1 MNTYCEDKIIRPLA
15 GFCCASPE
23 ALIITPQSAVKQAM
37 KKTDNKALNVV
48 EQHGQASLSPAQK
61 IFNALLR
68 KLETERQLLAAWQE
82 VIPLHQQYYA
92 SQYQPLMRSYHALVA
107 QLVRLLDDAYSAKGL
122 SRHDQ
127 EKISHII
134 CSVGATIIVDSDAAD
149 LKRIYR
155 MHGGAAV
162 DAAEGQ
168 PEDLAESGQEADSDP
183 HASAE
188 QQREHARAAKRKK
201 SAKAAARE
209 AQQQE
214 ELHKASQSVREV
226 YRKLA
231 SALHPDRE
239 QDPLEHARKTALM
252 QRVNIAYDKKD
263 LLGLL
268 ELQLEIEQ
276 IDQSRINFLSEQH
289 LQHYSKVLTEQSAE
303 LRDEIAGLEAEFRMR
318 FNLGLQEAM
327 SPLLAMR
334 HLKSAAKSIQQNIHA
349 LKNDL
354 LAFEDI
360 KNIKAWLKNY
370 HI

>member
-1 MNTYCEDKIIRPLA
+1 
-15 GFCCASPE
+15 
-23 ALIITPQSAVKQAM
+23 M
-37 KKTDNKALNVV
+37 KKTETKALNIV
-48 EQHGQASLSPAQK
+48 EQHGQASLSPGQK

-82 VIPLHQQYYA
+82 MIPLHQQHYV
-92 SQYQPLMRSYHALVA
+92 SQYQPLIRSYHGLAA
-107 QLVRLLDDAYSAKGL
+107 QLVRLLDDAYPAKGL

-134 CSVGATIIVDSDAAD
+134 CSLGAAVIGDSDAAD

-155 MHGGAAV
+155 MHGGADADA
-162 DAAEGQ
+162 DAAEGRRDDS
-168 PEDLAESGQEADSDP
+168 EESAQQADDDAN
-183 HASAE
+183 ASAE
-188 QQREHARAAKRKK
+188 YGREGAGKRRK

-209 AQQQE
+209 ARQRE
-214 ELHKASQSVREV
+214 ELQNASQSVREV

-231 SALHPDRE
+231 GALHPDRE
-239 QDPLEHARKTALM
+239 QDPLERIRKTALM

-276 IDQSRINFLSEQH
+276 IDQGRINSLSEQR

-303 LRDEIAGLEAEFRMR
+303 LRDEIAGLEADFRRR
-318 FNLGLQEAM
+318 FNFGPQEAL
-327 SPLLAMR
+327 SPALAMR
-334 HLKSAAKSIQQNIHA
+334 RLKSDIKGLQQHIAA

-354 LAFEDI
+354 LAFADV
-360 KNIKAWLKNY
+360 KNIKAWLKSY
-370 HI
+370 QI

>member
-1 MNTYCEDKIIRPLA
+1 
-15 GFCCASPE
+15 
-23 ALIITPQSAVKQAM
+23 M
-37 KKTDNKALNVV
+37 KKTDTKALNVV

-61 IFNALLR
+61 SFNALLK
-68 KLETERQLLAAWQE
+68 KLETERQLLAAWQQM
-82 VIPLHQQYYA
+82 IPLHQQHYV
-92 SQYQPLMRSYHALVA
+92 SQYQPLMRSYHRLLA
-107 QLVRLLDDAYSAKGL
+107 QLVRLLDDAYSVRGL

-134 CSVGATIIVDSDAAD
+134 CSVGTVIIGDSDAAD

-155 MHGGAAV
+155 MHGGADV
-162 DAAEGQ
+162 DAAEGPQ
-168 PEDLAESGQEADSDP
+168 DDFEASEQEADSDR
-183 HASAE
+183 HASTEYA
-188 QQREHARAAKRKK
+188 REHASKRKK
-201 SAKAAARE
+201 SAKAAAKE
-209 AQQQE
+209 AKQQE
-214 ELHKASQSVREV
+214 ELQNASQSVREV

-239 QDPLEHARKTALM
+239 QDPLERLRKTALM

-276 IDQSRINFLSEQH
+276 IDQSRINSLSEQH
-289 LQHYSKVLTEQSAE
+289 LRHYSKVLTEQSAE

-318 FNLGLQEAM
+318 FNFDQKEAM
-327 SPLLAMR
+327 SPALAMR
-334 HLKSAAKSIQQNIHA
+334 HLKSATKDVRQNINA
-349 LKNDL
+349 LKSDL

>member
-1 MNTYCEDKIIRPLA
+1 
-15 GFCCASPE
+15 
-23 ALIITPQSAVKQAM
+23 M
-37 KKTDNKALNVV
+37 KKTNTKALNIV
-48 EQHGQASLSPAQK
+48 EQYGQASLSQGQK
-61 IFNALLR
+61 IFNALIQ

-82 VIPLHQQYYA
+82 MIPLHQQHYV
-92 SQYQPLMRSYHALVA
+92 SQYQPLMRNYHGLVA

-134 CSVGATIIVDSDAAD
+134 CSVSAAIVGDSDAAD
-149 LKRIYR
+149 LKRICQ
-155 MHGGAAV
+155 MHGGV
-162 DAAEGQ
+162 DPAEAQ
-168 PEDLAESGQEADSDP
+168 QSDAEEPGQEAN
-183 HASAE
+183 AGYG
-188 QQREHARAAKRKK
+188 REHAGKRRK

-209 AQQQE
+209 AKQQE
-214 ELHKASQSVREV
+214 ELQNASQSVREV

-239 QDPLEHARKTALM
+239 QDPAERVRKTVLM

-276 IDQSRINFLSEQH
+276 IDQSRINSLSEQH

-303 LRDEIAGLEAEFRMR
+303 LRDEIAGLEADFRWR
-318 FNLGLQEAM
+318 FHIAPQEAL
-327 SPLLAMR
+327 SPALAMR
-334 HLKSAAKSIQQNIHA
+334 RLKSDIKDMQQHIAA

-354 LAFEDI
+354 LAFADV

-370 HI
+370 PL

>member
-1 MNTYCEDKIIRPLA
+1 
-15 GFCCASPE
+15 
-23 ALIITPQSAVKQAM
+23 M
-37 KKTDNKALNVV
+37 KKTENKALNVV
-48 EQHGQASLSPAQK
+48 EQRGQASLSPGQK

-82 VIPLHQQYYA
+82 MIPLHQQYYA
-92 SQYQPLMRSYHALVA
+92 NQYQPLMRSYHALVA

-134 CSVGATIIVDSDAAD
+134 CSVGAAIIGDSDAAD

-155 MHGGAAV
+155 MHGGADV

-168 PEDLAESGQEADSDP
+168 QEDFAESGQETEETDSDP

-188 QQREHARAAKRKK
+188 YQREHARTAKRKK
-201 SAKAAARE
+201 SAKAAAKE
-209 AQQQE
+209 ARQQE

-239 QDPLEHARKTALM
+239 LDPVQHARKTALM
-252 QRVNIAYDKKD
+252 QRVNIAYDKQD

-276 IDQSRINFLSEQH
+276 IDQSRINSLSEQH

-318 FNLGLQEAM
+318 FSLGLQEAM

-334 HLKSAAKSIQQNIHA
+334 HLKSAAKGIQQNIHV

-360 KNIKAWLKNY
+360 KNIKAWLKSY

>member
-1 MNTYCEDKIIRPLA
+1 
-15 GFCCASPE
+15 
-23 ALIITPQSAVKQAM
+23 M
-37 KKTDNKALNVV
+37 KKTDTKALNVV

-61 IFNALLR
+61 SFNALLK
-68 KLETERQLLAAWQE
+68 KLETERQLLAAWQQM
-82 VIPLHQQYYA
+82 IPLLQQHHVN
-92 SQYQPLMRSYHALVA
+92 QYQPLMRSYHALVA

-134 CSVGATIIVDSDAAD
+134 CSVGAAIIGDSDAAD

-155 MHGGAAV
+155 MHGGADV
-162 DAAEGQ
+162 DTAEWQ
-168 PEDLAESGQEADSDP
+168 QEDFVEFEQEAESDR

-188 QQREHARAAKRKK
+188 HAHERASKKRKK

-209 AQQQE
+209 AKQQE
-214 ELHKASQSVREV
+214 ELQNASQSVREV

-239 QDPLEHARKTALM
+239 QDPLERVRKTALM

-276 IDQSRINFLSEQH
+276 IDQSRINSLSEQH
-289 LQHYSKVLTEQSAE
+289 LRHYSKVLTEQSAE

-318 FNLGLQEAM
+318 FNFDQQEAM
-327 SPLLAMR
+327 SPALAMR
-334 HLKSAAKSIQQNIHA
+334 HLKSAIKGVQQNINA
-349 LKNDL
+349 LKSDL
-354 LAFEDI
+354 LAFEDV
-360 KNIKAWLKNY
+360 KNIKAWLKSY

>member
-1 MNTYCEDKIIRPLA
+1 
-15 GFCCASPE
+15 
-23 ALIITPQSAVKQAM
+23 M
-37 KKTDNKALNVV
+37 KKTDTKALNVV
-48 EQHGQASLSPAQK
+48 EQHGQASLSPGQK
-61 IFNALLR
+61 TFNALLQ

-82 VIPLHQQYYA
+82 MLSQHQQQYV
-92 SQYQPLMRSYHALVA
+92 SQYQPLLRSYHGLVA
-107 QLVRLLDDAYSAKGL
+107 RLVRLLDDAYSAKGL

-134 CSVGATIIVDSDAAD
+134 CSVGAAVIGDSDAAD

-155 MHGGAAV
+155 MHGGA
-162 DAAEGQ
+162 DADATQGQ
-168 PEDLAESGQEADSDP
+168 QDDFTESGPEADGEHD
-183 HASAE
+183 ASAE
-188 QQREHARAAKRKK
+188 HEYERERAAKRKR

-209 AQQQE
+209 AKQQE
-214 ELHKASQSVREV
+214 ELQNASQSVREV

-239 QDPLEHARKTALM
+239 QDPAERARKTVLM

-276 IDQSRINFLSEQH
+276 IDQSRINSLSERH
-289 LQHYSKVLTEQSAE
+289 LQHYSKVLMEQSAE
-303 LRDEIAGLEAEFRMR
+303 LRAEIAGLEAEFRMR
-318 FNLGLQEAM
+318 FSLGPQEAM
-327 SPLLAMR
+327 SPALAMR
-334 HLKSAAKSIQQNIHA
+334 YLKSAIKGVQQNIHA

-354 LAFEDI
+354 LAFEDV
-360 KNIKAWLKNY
+360 KNIKAWLKSY

>member
-1 MNTYCEDKIIRPLA
+1 GREGA
-15 GFCCASPE
+15 G
-23 ALIITPQSAVKQAM
+23 
-37 KKTDNKALNVV
+37 
-48 EQHGQASLSPAQK
+48 
-61 IFNALLR
+61 
-68 KLETERQLLAAWQE
+68 
-82 VIPLHQQYYA
+82 
-92 SQYQPLMRSYHALVA
+92 
-107 QLVRLLDDAYSAKGL
+107 
-122 SRHDQ
+122 
-127 EKISHII
+127 
-134 CSVGATIIVDSDAAD
+134 
-149 LKRIYR
+149 KRR
-155 MHGGAAV
+155 
-162 DAAEGQ
+162 
-168 PEDLAESGQEADSDP
+168 
-183 HASAE
+183 
-188 QQREHARAAKRKK
+188 K

-209 AQQQE
+209 ARQQE
-214 ELHKASQSVREV
+214 ELQNASQSVREV

-276 IDQSRINFLSEQH
+276 IDQSRINSLSEQH
-289 LQHYSKVLTEQSAE
+289 LQHYSRVLTEQSAE

-334 HLKSAAKSIQQNIHA
+334 HLKSAAKGIQQNIHA

-360 KNIKAWLKNY
+360 KNIKAWLKSY

>member
-1 MNTYCEDKIIRPLA
+1 
-15 GFCCASPE
+15 
-23 ALIITPQSAVKQAM
+23 M
-37 KKTDNKALNVV
+37 KKTETKALNIV
-48 EQHGQASLSPAQK
+48 EQHGQASLSPGQK
-61 IFNALLR
+61 IFNALIK

-82 VIPLHQQYYA
+82 MIALHQQHYV
-92 SQYQPLMRSYHALVA
+92 SQYQPLIRSYHGLVA

-134 CSVGATIIVDSDAAD
+134 CSVSAAIVGDSDAAD

-155 MHGGAAV
+155 MHGGADAADGQRDDSADSAQQADADEDAAV
-162 DAAEGQ
+162 DR
-168 PEDLAESGQEADSDP
+168 DR
-183 HASAE
+183 
-188 QQREHARAAKRKK
+188 QRAGKGRK

-209 AQQQE
+209 AKQQE
-214 ELHKASQSVREV
+214 ELQNASQSVREV

-239 QDPLEHARKTALM
+239 QDPVERARKTTLM
-252 QRVNIAYDKKD
+252 QRVNIAYDKQD

-276 IDQSRINFLSEQH
+276 IDQSRINSLSEQR

-303 LRDEIAGLEAEFRMR
+303 LRAEIAGLEADFRRR
-318 FNLGLQEAM
+318 FNFAPQEAL
-327 SPLLAMR
+327 SPALAMR
-334 HLKSAAKSIQQNIHA
+334 RLKSDIKGMQQHVAA

-354 LAFEDI
+354 LAFEDV
-360 KNIKAWLKNY
+360 KNIKAWLKSY
-370 HI
+370 HL